1 MARYRGPKQKI
12 ARRFKEPIFGPSKAL
27 ERKPYPPG
35 QHGRNRRRRES
46 EYAVQLKEKQ
56 KAKYTYGLLEKQF
69 KNLFDKAT
77 RKQGVTGENL
87 LQFLEARLDNTVFR
101 LGIARTRR
109 QARQFVSH
117 RHIMVNDR
125 IVNVPSYEMRPDD
138 VVAVRPKSRNLEV
151 IEDNV
156 QRRGRRFSWLDFD
169 QEDMKGKFLH
179 MPDRQDIPENIE
191 EQLIVEL
198 YSK

>member
-1 MARYRGPKQKI
+1 M
-12 ARRFKEPIFGPSKAL
+12 
-27 ERKPYPPG
+27 
-35 QHGRNRRRRES
+35 
-46 EYAVQLKEKQ
+46 QLKEKQ

-87 LQFLEARLDNTVFR
+87 LIFLESRLDNTVFR

-117 RHIMVNDR
+117 RHIMVNGR
-125 IVNVPSYEMRPDD
+125 IVNVPSYEVKPDD
-138 VVAVRPKSRNLEV
+138 VIAVRPKSRTLEV

-169 QEDMKGKFLH
+169 EDEMKGKLLH
-179 MPDRQDIPENIE
+179 RPDRQDIPENID